1 MNMLQTQMDI
11 EDVVDIAT
19 VDQQIEL
26 LAKDYELVDQIQSMR
41 KGEILCGIR
50 DLHSYKRDEGGFEGF
65 VESRLSISRAT
76 AYNHIQMHEKLSESV
91 QRARHISDRAKLQI
105 AAAEPDIRAIIEER
119 VAAGEVFT
127 AAQVKDIRQKA
138 AEEAVDQINADADA
152 ARRDLEKLRSELTA
166 KDEKSAAE
174 VKRLQESISD
184 LTEKLKGYEADVE
197 KFRRSLPKPEK
208 AKEQAAETGGVVLAS
223 DGKFHSGSSAEQKR
237 MVDAFMNIFDK
248 TLDLTENPPAP
259 ERVVAGCSQ
268 QDRKLLRDRCER
280 AAAYLNQIRSLID
293 AE

>member
-26 LAKDYELVDQIQSMR
+26 HARDFELVDQIQAMR
-41 KGEILCGIR
+41 KGEILARIR
-50 DLHSYKRDEGGFEGF
+50 DLFFHKRDEGGFEGF
-65 VESRLSISRAT
+65 LRDRLKVAKTT
-76 AYNHIQMHEKLSESV
+76 AYEHIQIYESLGENV
-91 QRARHISDRAKLQI
+91 RNSGRISHSAKVQI
-105 AAAEPDIRAIIEER
+105 AAAAPDIRAIIEER

-127 AAQVKDIRQKA
+127 AAQVKDIKHKVA
-138 AEEAVDQINADADA
+138 AEAVERINADADE
-152 ARRDLEKLRSELTA
+152 ARRDLEKLRSELTE

-184 LTEKLKGYEADVE
+184 LTGKLKGYEADVE